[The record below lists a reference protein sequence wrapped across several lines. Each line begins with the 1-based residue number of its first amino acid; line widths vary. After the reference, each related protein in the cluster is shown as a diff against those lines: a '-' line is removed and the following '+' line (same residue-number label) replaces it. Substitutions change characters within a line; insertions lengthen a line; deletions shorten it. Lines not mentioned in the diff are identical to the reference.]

1 MTRTPFK
8 VLVIPFHRNPSGRL
22 EYAVL
27 KKGED
32 YWQGIAGG
40 VEEGET
46 YMEAAKREAGEEGGI
61 ASDNDFIPLDTV
73 ASFSFDNK
81 VITQYAF
88 AVELKNKDIRL
99 SEEHSEY
106 RWLPYEE
113 ALRLLKWDGDKA
125 ALRELHDRLQRGGI
139 GR

>member
-8 VLVIPFHRNPSGRL
+8 VLVLPFHRDRSGQIQ
-22 EYAVL
+22 YAIF

-99 SEEHSEY
+99 
-106 RWLPYEE
+106 
-113 ALRLLKWDGDKA
+113 
-125 ALRELHDRLQRGGI
+125 
-139 GR
+139 